1 MISSLYRDKEDVVD
15 REEDDTV
22 EYSLRQ
28 LWYFNQ
34 EKSIMSENVEIYAF
48 HPLMIAITLIIQRDK
63 PSTMGVISMYLMKK
77 RRTNNAEILAFVANI
92 LLYVSLLST
101 V

>member
-1 MISSLYRDKEDVVD
+1 MD

-28 LWYFNQ
+28 LWYFNR
-34 EKSIMSENVEIYAF
+34 EKSIMSEDTEIYTF

-63 PSTMGVISMYLMKK
+63 PSTMAVISTYLQYAK
-77 RRTNNAEILAFVANI
+77 E
-92 LLYVSLLST
+92 
-101 V
+101 

>member
-1 MISSLYRDKEDVVD
+1 MELTNVDVISSLYRDKEDLVD

-34 EKSIMSENVEIYAF
+34 KKSAMPEDTEIYAF
-48 HPLMIAITLIIQRDK
+48 HPIMLAVTLIVQRDR
-63 PSTMGVISMYLMKK
+63 PSTMGVISMYLQYAKD
-77 RRTNNAEILAFVANI
+77 
-92 LLYVSLLST
+92 
-101 V
+101 